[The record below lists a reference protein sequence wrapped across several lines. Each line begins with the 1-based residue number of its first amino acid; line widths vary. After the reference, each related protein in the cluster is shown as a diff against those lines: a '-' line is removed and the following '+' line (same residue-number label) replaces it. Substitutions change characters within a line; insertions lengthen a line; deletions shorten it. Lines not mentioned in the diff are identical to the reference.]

1 VVQKKVAY
9 GIFEICWFFD
19 AFTSV
24 ARLPVERRTIEL
36 ITSELIKH
44 PKWPRFKEN
53 LRNLRK
59 KDKG

>member
-24 ARLPVERRTIEL
+24 ARLPVELRTIEL
-36 ITSELIKH
+36 ITSE
-44 PKWPRFKEN
+44 
-53 LRNLRK
+53 
-59 KDKG
+59 